1 MGSPQAHSADLIS
14 HEMPCATGTATG
26 TAVTAKKGTI
36 KSSRAKPATSLSH
49 VGFPSGGG
57 PGDLH
62 GIQPAQVPLLP
73 VPHVLPMR
81 STLPAP
87 LALLVAPLLPPPP
100 PPAMVVEYNQVKPSK
115 AHKGLK
121 HAKIWQGWGTLAT
134 CPNPTRQIRMEQLA
148 CL

>member
-1 MGSPQAHSADLIS
+1 MSTPQTHSADLIS

-73 VPHVLPMR
+73 VPHVLPMQL
-81 STLPAP
+81 TLQEP
-87 LALLVAPLLPPPP
+87 LALLVPQLLPPPP

-115 AHKGLK
+115 AQKNLN

-134 CPNPTRQIRMEQLA
+134 CPNPARQIRMEQVA